1 MREQIGIDVTAR
13 DLASKELGRVQGA
26 VTNLAKSTGSAVAP
40 VNALGGAQMG
50 MAQKAF
56 FALQNLQS
64 VAWAIQTATSMIT
77 PMVDAARDWQESLTK
92 TNTVLGEHSAVLLDA
107 AEIGAETMGLSANQV
122 LKYGSEYAN
131 LFRAMKLTEEES
143 ANMSLATIQ
152 LASDISSFNNID
164 MEEALAKLRSGL
176 VGEYLPMRTVGV
188 QLNELIVAEKALEM
202 GLADTKSEISAQ
214 DKVMARFKVMTEQL
228 NLTVGDF
235 ARTQGGLANQQR
247 IAAAA
252 MADLQRDAG
261 EALVPVFLTLT
272 QLGVSFM
279 EVLVPTVKILG
290 TQMPAVLMGVV
301 VALAVYAAMHVPAT
315 MAAWG
320 LFTAQMA
327 VLGGLLPFI
336 AIGVAVAGVLILLED
351 NFGVVTTAINFV
363 TGAIGALVGW
373 VQEMT
378 VRFLLLV
385 AESPLPDFLAVLAT
399 AIGFAAGVMGNI
411 ITFIVDLNEKFNIL
425 GTIVDVVGKIFGFI
439 FESIIGF
446 IQPVID
452 AVGWFLDFLGVEL
465 PQETE
470 GMSEAIKDTVKS
482 AAKGVREIGMRGE
495 EEVRATVEG
504 ARAIIDKAFP
514 EMEAAAKD
522 YFANLPEGAEAAR
535 VKTLMATSSIMA
547 GVAKSLRDGRE
558 SVKSAKDFLKEA
570 IKDAVDP
577 EKEAKRIA
585 KFLDGKYLARQLES
599 SNQEIVA
606 AAEAAKDAAEERLY
620 ALENGVL
627 NTAVEGEMEY
637 GAAYKLVA
645 EGAMN
650 DMYVAQADAAAALQ
664 KQTETN
670 FFRYG
675 ERTMQSY
682 ADGLELGGAAARTTL
697 DGVLR
702 DMVPLVEAKSPPTQY
717 SPLHKIDTW
726 GERTINAFGDGMRRA
741 GVALRQSAAVA
752 VSASRPAFDAAPSMG
767 GAGYG
772 SESGSVVINNNFQPQ
787 SIRKDEDIRRL
798 SDRLST
804 QVRLRGGLRS
814 GSSTT
819 NLLI

>member
-26 VTNLAKSTGSAVAP
+26 VTNLAKSTGAAAAP
-40 VNALGGAQMG
+40 VNALGNAQMG

-143 ANMSLATIQ
+143 SNMSLATIQ

-188 QLNELIVAEKALEM
+188 QLNEIIVAEKALEM

-228 NLTVGDF
+228 TLTVGDF

-261 EALVPVFLTLT
+261 EALIPVFLTLT

-279 EVLVPTVKILG
+279 EIFVPLIKILG
-290 TQMPAVLMGVV
+290 TQLPAILVGVAVALV
-301 VALAVYAAMHVPAT
+301 VAAGGFGAAAV
-315 MAAWG
+315 AAWAFVSP
-320 LFTAQMA
+320 LLIA
-327 VLGGLLPFI
+327 VGAALPFI
-336 AIGVAVAGVLILLED
+336 AIGVAVAGVLMILED
-351 NFGVVTTAINFV
+351 NFGVVSAAISIV
-363 TGAIGALVGW
+363 TGAIGSLVGW
-373 VQEMT
+373 IQEMA
-378 VRFLLLV
+378 VKFILLV
-385 AESPLPDFLAVLAT
+385 AESPLPAFLAVLAT
-399 AIGFAAGVMGNI
+399 VIGFVAGI
-411 ITFIVDLNEKFNIL
+411 IGGIIKFIVDLNEKFNIL
-425 GTIVDVVGKIFGFI
+425 GTIVDVVGTIFSSIFEGIMGFI
-439 FESIIGF
+439 K
-446 IQPVID
+446 PVID

-470 GMSEAIKDTVKS
+470 GMSEAIKDTVRS
-482 AAKGVREIGMRGE
+482 AAKGVADIGKEGE
-495 EEVRATVEG
+495 DKVRATTEA

-514 EMEAAAKD
+514 AMEETAKD
-522 YFANLPEGAEAAR
+522 YFATLPDGAESAR

-558 SVKSAKDFLKEA
+558 AVTAARDFLKEA
-570 IKDAVDP
+570 IKDAVSP
-577 EKEAKRIA
+577 AKERKDITA
-585 KFLDGKYLARQLES
+585 FLDSKKLAKALKS
-599 SNQEIVA
+599 NNQEIVA
-606 AAEAAKDAAEERLY
+606 AAEAAKRTAEERLF
-620 ALENGVL
+620 ALNNGVL
-627 NTAVEGEMEY
+627 NTAVEGEMDY
-637 GAAYKLVA
+637 GAAYALVA

-650 DMYVAQADAAAALQ
+650 DMYAAQADAAAAAQ
-664 KQTETN
+664 KQTETD

-682 ADGLELGGAAARTTL
+682 ADGLKLGGDAARTTL
-697 DGVLR
+697 DGVLKG
-702 DMVPLVEAKSPPTQY
+702 MVPLVEAKSPPTQY

-752 VSASRPAFDAAPSMG
+752 VAASRPAFDAAPSMG
-767 GAGYG
+767 SAGYG

-798 SDRLST
+798 SERLST

>member
-26 VTNLAKSTGSAVAP
+26 VTNLAKSTGAAAAP
-40 VNALGGAQMG
+40 VNALGNAQMG

-92 TNTVLGEHSAVLLDA
+92 TNTVLGEHSDVLLNA
-107 AEIGAETMGLSANQV
+107 AKTSATTLGLSGNQV

-188 QLNELIVAEKALEM
+188 QLNEIIVAEKALEM
-202 GLADTKSEISAQ
+202 GLADTKSQISAQ

-228 NLTVGDF
+228 TLTVGDL

-247 IAAAA
+247 FAAAA

-261 EALVPVFLTLT
+261 EALIPIFLTLT

-301 VALAVYAAMHVPAT
+301 AALVAYAAMNLVAT
-315 MAAWG
+315 KTALG
-320 LFTAQMA
+320 LFAAQLMA
-327 VLGGLLPFI
+327 FAAFLPFI

-399 AIGFAAGVMGNI
+399 AIGFVAGVIGNI
-411 ITFIVDLNEKFNIL
+411 ITFIADLNEKFNIL
-425 GTIVDVVGKIFGFI
+425 GTIIDVVGAIFKGIFEGIMGFI
-439 FESIIGF
+439 K
-446 IQPVID
+446 PVID

-482 AAKGVREIGMRGE
+482 AAKGVADIGKEGE
-495 EEVRATVEG
+495 DKVRATVEG

-514 EMEAAAKD
+514 AMEETAKD
-522 YFANLPEGAEAAR
+522 YFATLPEGAEKAR
-535 VKTLMATSSIMA
+535 VDTLMATSSIMA

-558 SVKSAKDFLKEA
+558 GVKAARDFLKEA
-570 IKDAVDP
+570 LKDAVDP
-577 EKEAKRIA
+577 AKEMKNIE
-585 KFLDGKYLARQLES
+585 KFLDSKRLAKALKS
-599 SNQEIVA
+599 NNQEIVA
-606 AAEAAKDAAEERLY
+606 AAEAAKRTAEERLF
-620 ALENGVL
+620 ALNNGVL
-627 NTAVEGEMEY
+627 NTAVEGEMDY

-650 DMYVAQADAAAALQ
+650 DMYAAQADAAAAAQ
-664 KQTETN
+664 KQTETD

-682 ADGLELGGAAARTTL
+682 ADGLKLGGEAARTTL
-697 DGVLR
+697 DGVLKG
-702 DMVPLVEAKSPPTQY
+702 MVPLVEAKSPPTQY

-752 VSASRPAFDAAPSMG
+752 VAASRPAFEAAPRMG
-767 GAGYG
+767 SAGYG
-772 SESGSVVINNNFQPQ
+772 SEAGSVVINNNFQPQ

>member
-26 VTNLAKSTGSAVAP
+26 VTNLAKSTGAAAAP
-40 VNALGGAQMG
+40 VNALAGAQMG

-64 VAWAIQTATSMIT
+64 VAWAIQTATAMIT
-77 PMVDAARDWQESLTK
+77 PMVNASRDWSESLTK
-92 TNTVLGEHSAVLLDA
+92 TNTVLGEHANVLLDA

-122 LKYGSEYAN
+122 LKMGSEYAN

-143 ANMSLATIQ
+143 ANMSLATLQ

-228 NLTVGDF
+228 DLTVGDF

-279 EVLVPTVKILG
+279 EVLVPLIKILG
-290 TQMPAVLMGVV
+290 TQMPAILIGVT
-301 VALAVYAAMHVPAT
+301 VALIVAAGGFGAAAA
-315 MAAWG
+315 AAWG
-320 LFTAQMA
+320 FVSPLLIA
-327 VLGGLLPFI
+327 VDAAAPFI
-336 AIGVAVAGVLILLED
+336 AVGVAVGGILMLLED
-351 NFGVVTTAINFV
+351 NFGVVSMAVDAVAQGIGSFV
-363 TGAIGALVGW
+363 GFL
-373 VQEMT
+373 QELA
-378 VRFLLLV
+378 VNILLFI
-385 AESPLPDFLAVLAT
+385 ADSPLPTWWAILGSI
-399 AIGFAAGVMGNI
+399 IGFVAGVIGGI
-411 ITFIVDLNEKFNIL
+411 IQFVVDLNEKFNIL
-425 GTIVDVVGKIFGFI
+425 GTIIDVVGGIFKGIFEGIMGFI
-439 FESIIGF
+439 K
-446 IQPVID
+446 PVID

-470 GMSEAIKDTVKS
+470 DMSSAIKDTVKS
-482 AAKGVREIGMRGE
+482 AAKGVADIGKEGE
-495 EEVRATVEG
+495 KGVRATVEG
-504 ARAIIDKAFP
+504 ARAVIDKAFP
-514 EMEAAAKD
+514 EMEETAKD
-522 YFANLPEGAEAAR
+522 YFAALPAGAESAR
-535 VKTLMATSSIMA
+535 VQTLMATSSIMS

-558 SVKSAKDFLKEA
+558 SVTAARDFLADA
-570 IKDAVDP
+570 IKNAVDP
-577 EKEAKRIA
+577 AKEKKDIKA
-585 KFLDGKYLARQLES
+585 FLNGKELADALAS

-606 AAEAAKDAAEERLY
+606 AAIAAKRTAEERLF

-637 GAAYKLVA
+637 GDAYKLVA
-645 EGAMN
+645 ENAMN
-650 DMYVAQADAAAALQ
+650 EMYAAQQAAAEQ
-664 KQTETN
+664 QQVQTEMN

-675 ERTMQSY
+675 ERTMGAY
-682 ADGLELGGAAARTTL
+682 ADGLKLGGEGAASALR
-697 DGVLR
+697 GVMSGL
-702 DMVPLVEAKSPPTQY
+702 VPLVEAKSPPTQY
-717 SPLHKIDTW
+717 SPLHKIDSW

-741 GVALRQSAAVA
+741 SVALRQSAAVA
-752 VSASRPAFDAAPSMG
+752 VSATRPAFEAVPSAGGLMG
-767 GAGYG
+767 G
-772 SESGSVVINNNFQPQ
+772 SQSGSVVINNNFQPQ

-798 SDRLST
+798 SERLST
-804 QVRLRGGLRS
+804 QVRLRGGLRN
-814 GSSTT
+814 GSSTPT
-819 NLLI
+819 VS